1 MIVGQNKQQN
11 ETPAKQEEAKTETP
25 AETVAQTDTD
35 STDTSPMTV
44 GSLLEFATKRVNPIY
59 PPQARTMRMSGV
71 VKVEVTVDE
80 NGKVTEVQ
88 NTNGPRLLQRSAVE
102 AVKKWQ
108 FKPFMRNGQPTKA
121 TGFVNFNFTL

>member
-1 MIVGQNKQQN
+1 
-11 ETPAKQEEAKTETP
+11 
-25 AETVAQTDTD
+25 
-35 STDTSPMTV
+35 MTV
-44 GSLLEFATKRVNPIY
+44 GSLLEFATKRVNPVY

-88 NTNGPRLLQRSAVE
+88 NTNGPGLLQRSAVE